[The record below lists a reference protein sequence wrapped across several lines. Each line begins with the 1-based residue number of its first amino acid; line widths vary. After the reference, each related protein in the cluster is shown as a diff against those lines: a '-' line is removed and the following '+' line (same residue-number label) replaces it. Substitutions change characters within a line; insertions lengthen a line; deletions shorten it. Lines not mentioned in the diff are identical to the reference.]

1 VTALPAEGESLSP
14 RARLGDYKIE
24 DRGYKTPCW
33 IWQKR
38 KDDRGYGSGSFISA
52 GIDTQHAHR
61 AYYIAVH
68 GPIPAGVSEG
78 VLDHLCRVPS
88 CVNPEHLEHVPPHIN
103 VHRGDQ
109 AKLTMDDAREIRRRI
124 EGGELQTPIAE
135 EYGVS
140 VHTIHWIAEDVMW
153 REDYD
158 APRQPVRP
166 AGVCCRECGE
176 PITTGKRNKQFCT
189 SEHQQRWNSRRV
201 SRRRRGKDPDGADV
215 RSYVRGASREQR
227 DTNGDPS

>member
-1 VTALPAEGESLSP
+1 MTALPAEGESLSP
-14 RARLGDYKIE
+14 RARKGDYKIE
-24 DRGYKTPCW
+24 DRGYATPCW
-33 IWQKR
+33 IWQKG
-38 KDDRGYGSGSFISA
+38 KCKRGYGTGSFVSA

-61 AYYIAVH
+61 AYYIAKH
-68 GPIPAGVSEG
+68 GPVASGVSDG
-78 VLDHLCRVPS
+78 VIDHLCRVHD
-88 CVNPEHLEHVPPHIN
+88 CVNPEHLEYVPPHIN

-124 EGGELQTPIAE
+124 VAGEFMTPLAE

-140 VHTIHWIAEDVMW
+140 IHTIHWVAEDVMW

-166 AGVCCRECGE
+166 ADVCCRECGE

-189 SEHQQRWNSRRV
+189 PEHRERWNSRTG
-201 SRRRRGKDPDGADV
+201 SRRRRGKDPDGSDV
-215 RSYVRGASREQR
+215 RSYVRAAFR
-227 DTNGDPS
+227 DSDLTKED